1 SVAIQLLNNQSNKV
15 KLKITDLKK
24 LKMISNNQPVFSSL
38 EGLREFVITLL
49 IQEPYS
55 QIWSSVLEDK
65 LSVVTMQKILNNDLK
80 EQTIKRRLHI
90 LLDWGQKLGIIPTQ
104 KYKY

>member
-1 SVAIQLLNNQSNKV
+1 
-15 KLKITDLKK
+15 
-24 LKMISNNQPVFSSL
+24 
-38 EGLREFVITLL
+38 
-49 IQEPYS
+49 
-55 QIWSSVLEDK
+55 
-65 LSVVTMQKILNNDLK
+65 MQKILNNDLK